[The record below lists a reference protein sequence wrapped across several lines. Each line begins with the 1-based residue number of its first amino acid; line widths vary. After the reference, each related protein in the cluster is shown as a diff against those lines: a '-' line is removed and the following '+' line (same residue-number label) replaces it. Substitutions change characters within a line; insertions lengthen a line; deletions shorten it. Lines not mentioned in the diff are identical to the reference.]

1 MHGLLQNATQRVDVQ
16 LVSVAATSED
26 LRFQQQ
32 RYALGAATLLD
43 VLTSQSALNQARS
56 ALITARFDQ
65 RVARARLEAVIG
77 RALSTSR

>member
-1 MHGLLQNATQRVDVQ
+1 MYGLFRNAGQRVAVQ
-16 LVSVAATSED
+16 LVSVAATEED

-43 VLTSQSALNQARS
+43 VLTSQSALNQARN

-65 RVARARLEAVIG
+65 RVARARLESLIG
-77 RALSTSR
+77 RPLTDVR